1 MERREGGRKEGGG
14 EGERERLREREKS
27 TLRMLCIIFVSFFI
41 REKNDFHNLP
51 QFPALH
57 KIFFIIMIMHYILFP
72 TTVSFGIT
80 PNNEVHF
87 FHGLTKSNCL
97 NILSLYMYA

>member
-1 MERREGGRKEGGG
+1 MWKGGREGGRKGVER
-14 EGERERLREREKS
+14 ERERLREREKS

-80 PNNEVHF
+80 PNNESSF
-87 FHGLTKSNCL
+87 FSWSYRQSP
-97 NILSLYMYA
+97 IA